1 MNPKSLFLLA
11 VGVCLPFL
19 GLADSQF
26 TVEKSDRAVTFKID
40 GELFTE
46 YVLGGE
52 GNKPYFWPVIGPD
65 GKAMTR
71 AYPMKDVPGE
81 KQDHPH
87 HRSFYFGHQFINNID
102 TWHELATLKEKAKGD
117 EQKLAASL
125 KILGKTEVSKIQRA
139 ESLGD
144 HAILE
149 TSNVYRDSEGKPM
162 LEDDRTFT
170 LRVDPATG
178 ARLIDVVLTFRGT
191 EETVTLSDAKDAG
204 FSIRVAHS
212 ICVEA
217 KEGGRIAT
225 SEGKFDGEAWG
236 TRAKWCDFNGPIDG
250 KTMGVAILNH
260 PSSFRYPTPWHARTY
275 GLFTANPFG
284 LKSVAKEETD
294 GAVVL
299 KKGES
304 FTLRYRVIFHRGDEK
319 AADIE
324 KAFTAYAAE
333 PPAAK

>member
-1 MNPKSLFLLA
+1 MNPKSLILLA
-11 VGVCLPFL
+11 VGVCLPVF

-71 AYPMKDVPGE
+71 AFPMKDVPGE

-87 HRSFYFGHQFINNID
+87 HRSFYFGHQFINNMD
-102 TWHELATLKEKAKGD
+102 TWHEKATLLEKAKGD
-117 EQKLAASL
+117 EKKLAESL
-125 KILGKTEVSKIQRA
+125 KKLGKTEVLKVNRA
-139 ESLGD
+139 EALGD

-149 TSNVYRDSEGKPM
+149 TTSVYRDSEGKPM

-178 ARLIDVVLTFRGT
+178 DRLIDVVLTFRGT

-217 KEGGRIAT
+217 GQGGRIAT
-225 SEGKFDGEAWG
+225 SEGKIDQDAWG

-250 KTMGVAILNH
+250 KIMGVAILNH
-260 PSSFRYPTPWHARTY
+260 PDSFRYPTPWHARTY

-284 LKSVAKEETD
+284 LKSVAKEAAD
-294 GAVVL
+294 GAVTL

-304 FTLRYRVIFHRGDEK
+304 FTLRYRVILHRGDEK

-324 KAFTAYAAE
+324 KAFSAYAAE
-333 PPAAK
+333 PPTAK

>member
-1 MNPKSLFLLA
+1 MNAKFLLLLA
-11 VGVCLPFL
+11 IAIGLPFW
-19 GLADSQF
+19 GLADNQF
-26 TVEKSDRAVTFKID
+26 TVERSDRAVTIKIN

-71 AYPMKDVPGE
+71 AYPMRDVPGE

-87 HRSFYFGHQFINNID
+87 HRSFYFGHQFINNFD
-102 TWHELATLKEKAKGD
+102 TWHELATLEERAKGD
-117 EQKLAASL
+117 EKKLATSL
-125 KILGKTEVSKIQRA
+125 KTLAKTEVLKIQRA
-139 ESLGD
+139 EALGD

-149 TSNVYRDSEGKPM
+149 TSSAYRDPDGKTM

-170 LRVDPATG
+170 FRVDPASG
-178 ARLIDVVLTFRGT
+178 ARIVDAVLNFRGT
-191 EETVTLSDAKDAG
+191 AETVTLSDAKDAG
-204 FSIRVAHS
+204 FSLRVAHS
-212 ICVEA
+212 MCVEA
-217 KEGGRIAT
+217 EKGGRIVT
-225 SEGKFDGEAWG
+225 SEGHLDKEAWG
-236 TRAKWCDFNGPIDG
+236 KRAKWCDFNGPVDG
-250 KTMGVAILNH
+250 QIMGVAILNH

-284 LKSVAKEETD
+284 LKSVAQEASD

-299 KKGES
+299 KKGET

-319 AADIE
+319 AAEIE
-324 KAFTAYAAE
+324 KAFATYAAE
-333 PPAAK
+333 K